1 MYAFSRR
8 WTVEGLLATR
18 GKRTL
23 PMLRIETLDE
33 AAAAVAAGI
42 DLLSVPPSLILDP
55 RFREVAPDA
64 FTFPGDNFWEI
75 GGPEGYRDWAF
86 PLFKHGADAIYCQGS
101 LDSVRT
107 LADHGIPVCGHVGLV
122 PPKATWTGGARAVG
136 KTFDKA
142 RRVWDQCV
150 AYEEAG
156 AFAVEIEVVPAEI
169 TALIAERT
177 GLYLISMGGGGAGH
191 AQYLFAEDVLGQNTG
206 HVPRHAKR
214 YADFAAELARLQD
227 KRIAAMRA
235 FAEDVVQGGYPSDD
249 YVVHAMD
256 EVVQEFGAWLRTNA
270 SGSPGA

>member
-1 MYAFSRR
+1 MQRSS
-8 WTVEGLLATR
+8 
-18 GKRTL
+18 
-23 PMLRIETLDE
+23 
-33 AAAAVAAGI
+33 VA
-42 DLLSVPPSLILDP
+42 PSL
-55 RFREVAPDA
+55 EEAGVKPDA
-64 FTFPGDNFWEI
+64 EGAAEHDHRAQDDGLIVEI
-75 GGPEGYRDWAF
+75 Q
-86 PLFKHGADAIYCQGS
+86 ADRR
-101 LDSVRT
+101 RT
-107 LADHGIPVCGHVGLV
+107 WS
-122 PPKATWTGGARAVG
+122 TWTGGARAVG

-256 EVVQEFGAWLRTNA
+256 EVVQEFGAWLQANA
-270 SGSPGA
+270 SGSSGA